1 MPIRS
6 LEGLFTS
13 FDVDGHLPVTLMKID
28 VEGTED
34 EVLAGGDRFLAGTE
48 PDIL

>member
-1 MPIRS
+1 MACSP
-6 LEGLFTS
+6 S